1 MSPATVTADVSGPSR
16 TEFIFQFSDPRF
28 QIIHF
33 TGKGLQPLPDRN
45 AFERAQDVFDDPHD
59 SVNSE
64 SPQLFH

>member
-1 MSPATVTADVSGPSR
+1 MSPATVTADVSGPSC

-28 QIIHF
+28 HIIHF
-33 TGKGLQPLPDRN
+33 TWKGLQPLPDRN